1 MMYHINT
8 EVRRPAIKHKSSVFL
23 VQTFSFLFA
32 GKQTVGAYMFT
43 RSLLAASVAACS
55 SFAVYAETVLPTT
68 VVTASRTTHKLLM
81 KPWLQY
87 K

>member
-8 EVRRPAIKHKSSVFL
+8 EVRRPAIKHILCIFTLK
-23 VQTFSFLFA
+23 LFA

-43 RSLLAASVAACS
+43 RSLLAASIAACS

-68 VVTASRTTHKLLM
+68 VVTATRTTQSH
-81 KPWLQY
+81 
-87 K
+87 